1 MEEQIPKLHTA
12 ETIIGGHVISG
23 SLLYDID
30 NDQFCIVTNF
40 FDIDEPKTQ
49 HQFGVNGVPVK
60 EETIKP
66 MEKYLQTAILDPNA
80 P

>member
-1 MEEQIPKLHTA
+1 MKIPKLHTA
-12 ETIIGGHVISG
+12 ETIVGGQTISG

-49 HQFGVNGVPVK
+49 NQFGVNGVPVK
-60 EETIKP
+60 EKTIKP
-66 MEKYLQTAILDPNA
+66 MGEHLQNAILEPDA
-80 P
+80 S